1 MPRCNSC
8 GKMASYDEL
17 EPEINSAPEVD
28 EEGNVTISDVRIVN
42 ASACC
47 GEELTEATL
56 EMSGTIDSD
65 FVAQHTQA
73 DHSELERKV
82 SEAFREAFE
91 AHPERDTDKAKAA
104 AWARKVAEIELAG
117 EGVSGEFDDD
127 LLTWEADEHEL
138 SAEVVDQNRINPP
151 DPKAK
156 PGTPSRYRKTFYGAS
171 VEIQVSCS
179 CGKGETSITLE
190 DSVQA
195 SGMDSLS

>member
-17 EPEINSAPEVD
+17 EPEINSDPEVD
-28 EEGNVTISDVRIVN
+28 EDGNVTISDVRIVN

-47 GEELTEATL
+47 GEALTEATL
-56 EMSGTIDSD
+56 EMSGEVDSEFAEAHD
-65 FVAQHTQA
+65 SRA
-73 DHSELERKV
+73 DHSELATQV
-82 SEAFREAFE
+82 SLAFRQAFE
-91 AHPERDTDKAKAA
+91 AHPERETDKAKALA
-104 AWARKVAEIELAG
+104 EAKKVAEIELAG

-127 LLTWEADEHEL
+127 LLTWEATKHEL
-138 SAEVVDQNRINPP
+138 SAEVSGQDRINPP

-156 PGTPSRYRKTFYGAS
+156 PDTPSRYRKTFYGAS

-179 CGKGETSITLE
+179 CGESTTITLE

-195 SGMDSLS
+195 SGMESLS